1 MSKISLKEALNYLD
15 TFREFVIKRDI
26 PTAIVAEALYLAALG
41 LSQVRYSLAV
51 VFPK

>member
-26 PTAIVAEALYLAALG
+26 PKAITGGFFTLQLLTI
-41 LSQVRYSLAV
+41 LTKTRSLETTLL
-51 VFPK
+51 